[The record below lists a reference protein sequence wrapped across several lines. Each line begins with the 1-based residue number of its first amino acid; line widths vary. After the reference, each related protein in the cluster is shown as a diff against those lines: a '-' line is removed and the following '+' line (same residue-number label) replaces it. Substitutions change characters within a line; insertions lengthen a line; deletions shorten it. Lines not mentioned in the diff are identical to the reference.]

1 MELRQQLQNTL
12 GDAYTLERE
21 LEGGG
26 MSRVF
31 VAYERT
37 LGRRVVIKTLATE
50 FAPELSAERFRR
62 EIRLA
67 ASLQQANIVPVH
79 SAGEV
84 EGVPYYTMPFVD
96 GESLRVHLASRGRL
110 APREAVDI
118 LRDIARALSFA
129 HDHGVVHRD
138 IKPENVLLSGNTAVV
153 TDFGIAKAVAA
164 ARGSDD
170 TGARVTSLTHAGTA
184 LGTPAYIS
192 PEQAAGDPDADFRS
206 DIYALGVVA
215 YEMLAGASPFAGRSS
230 QAMLAAHI
238 AEPPVPITDRAAS
251 TPPALATLVMRCLQ
265 KDPAARPQ
273 SAREVLDALSV
284 AVTPSERPAGEWPK
298 PVKPSIAVLPFAN
311 LSPDPADEYFAD
323 GLTDEIIT
331 DLSALRALRVIAR
344 SSMMRF
350 KGTPKSPDVVARE
363 LNVRYALEGSV
374 RRAGASL
381 RLTARLI
388 DADDGS
394 TVWSDKLGGT
404 VEDVFAMQERVS
416 RTIVQALEL
425 TLTPR
430 EDERLKARPIGDL
443 AAYESFLQARQSMW
457 TFTVPSLDRAVQLLT
472 AALSRIGENAR
483 LVAALGIVHLNYLE
497 SGQGSPAEHLGAAER
512 AAERLAVID
521 PDSFGL
527 HFIRGALDWRRGY
540 TREAIAS
547 FSRAR
552 ELDPNSSD
560 VLAYLCYCHL
570 LAGHDDRAS
579 ECAAATVDLDP
590 LTPIFQCMPGFCR
603 VMAGDAASALPNYRR
618 FLELDPM
625 NPLALLFMAWVL
637 LESNALAEAAS
648 VADLSAQRFAGTV
661 FGTLGQAYAHA
672 ARGEHREGI
681 AAMTS
686 ELRASLRPSEALCRV
701 AAGLLATLGDTDGA
715 IDALWDSVNLG
726 LAHYPF
732 LADRPSRLAVLRGS
746 PRYRALLDVVRP
758 RWERGGTAA
767 TDLASPLAS
776 DH

>member
-37 LGRRVVIKTLATE
+37 LGRRVVIKTLAPD
-50 FAPELSAERFRR
+50 FAAEMSAERFRR

-84 EGVPYYTMPFVD
+84 DGVPYYTMPFVD
-96 GESLRVHLASRGRL
+96 GESLRAHLTARGRL
-110 APREAVDI
+110 TPREAVDI

-164 ARGSDD
+164 ACRDD
-170 TGARVTSLTHAGTA
+170 EPGIRATSLTHVGTA

-192 PEQAAGDPDADFRS
+192 PEQAAGDPDTDFRS

-215 YEMLAGASPFAGRSS
+215 YEMLAGAAPFAGRSS
-230 QAMLAAHI
+230 QSMFAAHI
-238 AEPPVPITDRAAS
+238 AEQPVHITERANT
-251 TPPALATLVMRCLQ
+251 TPPALATLVMRCLE
-265 KDPAARPQ
+265 KDPARRPQ
-273 SAREVLDALSV
+273 SARDVLDALSV
-284 AVTPSERPAGEWPK
+284 AVTPGETPAADWPK
-298 PVKPSIAVLPFAN
+298 SVKPSIAVLPFAN

-344 SSMMRF
+344 SSMMRY
-350 KGTPKSPDVVARE
+350 KATPKSPEVVARE
-363 LNVRYALEGSV
+363 LNVRYTLEGSV

-388 DADDGS
+388 DTHDGS
-394 TVWSDKLGGT
+394 TVWSDKLGGA

-472 AALSRIGENAR
+472 SALARIGENAR
-483 LVAALGIVHLNYLE
+483 LVAALGTVHLNYLE
-497 SGQGSPAEHLGAAER
+497 SGQGNPAEHLAAAER
-512 AAERLAVID
+512 AADRLAAID

-527 HFIRGALDWRRGY
+527 RFIRGALEWRRGHI
-540 TREAIAS
+540 REAIAS

-579 ECAAATVDLDP
+579 ECAATCVDLDP

-603 VMAGDAASALPNYRR
+603 VMAGDAPSALPHYRR

-637 LESNALAEAAS
+637 VESNALTEAAS
-648 VADLSAQRFAGTV
+648 IADLTAQRFAGTV
-661 FGTLGQAYAHA
+661 FGELGDAFAHA
-672 ARGEHREGI
+672 VRGDHRAGL
-681 AAMTS
+681 AVLTP
-686 ELRASLRPSEALCRV
+686 ELRASLRPSESLCRV
-701 AAGLLATLGDTDGA
+701 EAGLLATLGDSEGA
-715 IDALWDSVNLG
+715 IDALQGAVNLG

-732 LADRPSRLAVLRGS
+732 LAERPSQLAALRGK
-746 PRYRALLDVVRP
+746 PRYRALLDVVRA
-758 RWERGGTAA
+758 RWQHGGTSAK
-767 TDLASPLAS
+767 DLE
-776 DH
+776 

>member
-1 MELRQQLQNTL
+1 MELRQQLQLTL

-37 LGRRVVIKTLATE
+37 LGRRVVIKTLAAD
-50 FAPELSAERFRR
+50 FAAELSAERFRR

-79 SAGEV
+79 AAGEV
-84 EGVPYYTMPFVD
+84 DGVPYYTMPYVD
-96 GESLRVHLASRGRL
+96 GESLRMHLTARGPL
-110 APREAVDI
+110 PPREAVDI

-129 HDHGVVHRD
+129 HEHGVVHRD

-164 ARGSDD
+164 ARGDD
-170 TGARVTSLTHAGTA
+170 ESVARVTSLTYVGTA

-215 YEMLAGASPFAGRSS
+215 YEMLSGAAPFAGRPA
-230 QAMLAAHI
+230 QAMFAAHI
-238 AEPPVPITDRAAS
+238 AEQPVHITERATS
-251 TPPALATLVMRCLQ
+251 TPPALATLVMRCLE
-265 KDPAARPQ
+265 KDPDRRPQ
-273 SAREVLDALSV
+273 SAREVLEALSV
-284 AVTPSERPAGEWPK
+284 AVTSGETPAAEPRT
-298 PVKPSIAVLPFAN
+298 VKPSIAVLPFAN

-344 SSMMRF
+344 SSMMRY
-350 KGTPKSPDVVARE
+350 KGAAKAPDLVARE

-388 DADDGS
+388 DAHDGS
-394 TVWSDKLGGT
+394 TVWSDKLGGA

-430 EDERLKARPIGDL
+430 EDERLRARPIGDL

-457 TFTVPSLDRAVQLLT
+457 TFTVPSLDRAAQLLT
-472 AALSRIGENAR
+472 AALARIGENAR
-483 LVAALGIVHLNYLE
+483 LVAALGTVHLNYLE
-497 SGQGSPAEHLGAAER
+497 SGQGNPAEHLAAAER
-512 AAERLAVID
+512 ATERLAVID

-527 HFIRGALDWRRGY
+527 HFIRGALQWRRGHV
-540 TREAIAS
+540 REAIAS
-547 FSRAR
+547 LSHAR

-570 LAGHDDRAS
+570 LAGHDDRAG
-579 ECAAATVDLDP
+579 ECAAVIVDLDP

-603 VMAGDAASALPNYRR
+603 VMGGDARAALSSYRR

-637 LESNALAEAAS
+637 VEANQLAEAAS
-648 VADLSAQRFAGTV
+648 VAQLSAQRFAGSV
-661 FGTLGQAYAHA
+661 FGQLGAAYAHA
-672 ARGEHREGI
+672 ARGERREGL
-681 AAMTS
+681 AALTP

-715 IDALWDSVNLG
+715 IDALEDAVDLG

-732 LADRPSRLAVLRGS
+732 LAERPSQLAVLRGH
-746 PRYRALLDVVRP
+746 PRYRALLDVVRA
-758 RWERGGTAA
+758 RWERGGTSAK
-767 TDLASPLAS
+767 DLA
-776 DH
+776 